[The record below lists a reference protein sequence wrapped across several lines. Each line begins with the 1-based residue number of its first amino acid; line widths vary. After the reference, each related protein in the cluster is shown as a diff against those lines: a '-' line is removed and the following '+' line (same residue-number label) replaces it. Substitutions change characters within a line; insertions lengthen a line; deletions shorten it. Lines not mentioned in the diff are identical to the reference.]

1 METTLGIIAACIPTL
16 NPILKK
22 LFRRLGLW
30 NSSSNSHQRRSH
42 SLEPMTGTLTP
53 GSVNSTTA
61 AHFRRRSS
69 YPGVGNRLRTHLA
82 AYNMLD
88 LEDIYLPRP
97 SKFSHGH
104 HDDGYDSLDEY
115 FHTYARMRMDGTR
128 GSSSHRRS
136 DSSHRSAPPR
146 LDFVHAP
153 TFTRPSP
160 LPKPATKLLNAS
172 PHGAGGTDARDFG
185 ANARD
190 GNVTMHPRSAGA
202 PPPPPPPPLSPSSHS
217 TRATV
222 PSLPEEPRSEGET
235 ISDKV
240 ETAEDVL
247 YGHRGLE
254 DVEENVVEECQP
266 PRRPYPVSLTLAT
279 ATVVSL
285 DSKFDTDMDLERGRR
300 RDESIGG
307 ILLAS
312 SIFTGSQ
319 PSFTSDHD
327 EEEGTVPRN
336 TKL

>member
-1 METTLGIIAACIPTL
+1 M
-16 NPILKK
+16 
-22 LFRRLGLW
+22 
-30 NSSSNSHQRRSH
+30 
-42 SLEPMTGTLTP
+42 
-53 GSVNSTTA
+53 
-61 AHFRRRSS
+61 
-69 YPGVGNRLRTHLA
+69 
-82 AYNMLD
+82 
-88 LEDIYLPRP
+88 
-97 SKFSHGH
+97 
-104 HDDGYDSLDEY
+104 
-115 FHTYARMRMDGTR
+115 
-128 GSSSHRRS
+128 
-136 DSSHRSAPPR
+136 
-146 LDFVHAP
+146 HAP